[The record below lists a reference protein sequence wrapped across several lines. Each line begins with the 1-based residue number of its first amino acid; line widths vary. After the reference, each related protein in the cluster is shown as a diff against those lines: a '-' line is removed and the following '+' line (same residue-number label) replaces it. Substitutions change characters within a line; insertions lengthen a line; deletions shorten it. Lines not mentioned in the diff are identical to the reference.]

1 MHWIAVGFTE
11 MYKITKTLP
20 RWLLYIMTGAIGSI
34 VIQFLHKGETKKLEE
49 KAARKAEA
57 ELRAKKALEAKE
69 KKEAEEAK
77 DKAEGSST
85 AVASPSPKKSKKKGG
100 KK

>member
-11 MYKITKTLP
+11 MYRITRTLP
-20 RWLLYIMTGAIGSI
+20 RWLLYVITGAIGSI

-49 KAARKAEA
+49 KLARKAEA
-57 ELRAKKALEAKE
+57 ELRAKKALDKKALEDKNAEDEKVEA
-69 KKEAEEAK
+69 A
-77 DKAEGSST
+77 
-85 AVASPSPKKSKKKGG
+85 ASPSPKKAKKKGG

>member
-1 MHWIAVGFTE
+1 MHYVALGFAE
-11 MYKITKTLP
+11 MYKLTRTLP
-20 RWLLYIMTGAIGSI
+20 RWLLYIITGAIGSI

-57 ELRAKKALEAKE
+57 ELRAKEAAAKKALED
-69 KKEAEEAK
+69 KKAEP
-77 DKAEGSST
+77 AEGSST
-85 AVASPSPKKSKKKGG
+85 AVALPSPKKAKKKGG